1 MALPKLKFTKVSGQ
15 LITSKTIALTMSLFL
30 LFLLLVFDQ
39 QVAMIYLLMLTAY
52 FIWFTFDDKITIPV
66 ESTTKGRFMS
76 LLWAA
81 GIYGAFLMVSTALS
95 TFFSLEGGQTAFSII
110 ELLSAQTPVLAGN
123 RFLTFIAW
131 GIVIPII
138 ETVFFFGVLYE
149 GLANYLGNFMR
160 VGQIPTNFK
169 ISNLYYWFLVAFI
182 SIIFTA
188 YHFQARGLTD
198 STGLFVT
205 FLFSVVSLLVVS
217 YFSRTREA
225 ILFHMISNSV
235 AVSLRLQWINF

>member
-1 MALPKLKFTKVSGQ
+1 MALPKLKFTRVSGQ
-15 LITSKTIALTMSLFL
+15 PITSKTIALTMSLFL

-52 FIWFTFDDKITIPV
+52 FIWFQFDDKITIPV
-66 ESTTKGRFMS
+66 EHTAKGRFVS

-81 GIYGAFLMVSTALS
+81 GIYGVFLITS
-95 TFFSLEGGQTAFSII
+95 TFLSVLFSLEGGQTAFSII

-123 RFLTFIAW
+123 KFLTFIAW
-131 GIVIPII
+131 AIVIPII

-149 GLANYLGNFMR
+149 GLANYIGNFMR

-169 ISNLYYWFLVAFI
+169 IFNPYYWFLIIFI

-205 FLFSVVSLLVVS
+205 FLFAAFSLVVVS
-217 YFSRTREA
+217 YFGQTRES
-225 ILFHMISNSV
+225 ILFHLISNSV
-235 AVSLRLQWINF
+235 AVLLRLGVINL